1 MSEDWLY
8 QIRIRVNDEMSSNLR
23 KNKPSGLARQI
34 KSLARKHGTTLVCT
48 YDAFVDYCR
57 EAESN
62 SVEDYPLYAWTKQTI
77 ENPEK
82 KQKHLKSFAF
92 YRNND
97 QVYERALAETI
108 YYELLPLADN
118 GTIDE
123 VKLID
128 SNPANN
134 PQPPK
139 SYSPV

>member
-92 YRNND
+92 YRNDD
-97 QVYERALAETI
+97 QVYEKALAETI
-108 YYELLPLADN
+108 YSELLPLADN

-139 SYSPV
+139 S

>member
-23 KNKPSGLARQI
+23 KNKPSGSAQQI
-34 KSLARKHGTTLVCT
+34 KNLARKHGTTLVCT

-108 YYELLPLADN
+108 YSELLPLADN

-139 SYSPV
+139 S

>member
-8 QIRIRVNDEMSSNLR
+8 QIRIKVNDEMSSNLR

-48 YDAFVDYCR
+48 YDAFADYCR

-92 YRNND
+92 YRNDD
-97 QVYERALAETI
+97 QVYEKALAETI
-108 YYELLPLADN
+108 YSELLPLADN

-139 SYSPV
+139 S

>member
-34 KSLARKHGTTLVCT
+34 KSLARKHGTTIVCT

-92 YRNND
+92 YRNDD

-108 YYELLPLADN
+108 YSELLPLADN

-139 SYSPV
+139 S

>member
-1 MSEDWLY
+1 
-8 QIRIRVNDEMSSNLR
+8 MSSNLR

-34 KSLARKHGTTLVCT
+34 KSLARKHGTTIVCT

-108 YYELLPLADN
+108 YSELLPLADN

-139 SYSPV
+139 S

>member
-62 SVEDYPLYAWTKQTI
+62 SVENYPLYAWTKQTI

-108 YYELLPLADN
+108 YSELLPLADN

-139 SYSPV
+139 S

>member
-1 MSEDWLY
+1 
-8 QIRIRVNDEMSSNLR
+8 MSSNLR
-23 KNKPSGLARQI
+23 KNKPSGSARQI

-92 YRNND
+92 YRDDD
-97 QVYERALAETI
+97 QVYEKALAETI
-108 YYELLPLADN
+108 YSELLPLADN

-139 SYSPV
+139 S

>member
-1 MSEDWLY
+1 
-8 QIRIRVNDEMSSNLR
+8 MSSNLR

-34 KSLARKHGTTLVCT
+34 KSLARKHGTTIVCT

-92 YRNND
+92 YRNDN

-139 SYSPV
+139 S

>member
-34 KSLARKHGTTLVCT
+34 KSLARKHGTTIVCT

-108 YYELLPLADN
+108 YSELLPLADN
-118 GTIDE
+118 GSIDE

-139 SYSPV
+139 S

>member
-8 QIRIRVNDEMSSNLR
+8 QIRIKVNDEMSSNLR

-34 KSLARKHGTTLVCT
+34 KSLARKHGTTIVCT

-97 QVYERALAETI
+97 QVYEKALAETI
-108 YYELLPLADN
+108 YSELLPLADN

-139 SYSPV
+139 S

>member
-34 KSLARKHGTTLVCT
+34 KSLARKHGTTIVCT

-62 SVEDYPLYAWTKQTI
+62 SVEDYPLYAWTKQAI

-108 YYELLPLADN
+108 YSELLPLADN

-139 SYSPV
+139 S

>member
-8 QIRIRVNDEMSSNLR
+8 QIRIKVNDEMSSNLR

-108 YYELLPLADN
+108 YSELLPLADN

-134 PQPPK
+134 PQPP
-139 SYSPV
+139 SS

>member
-108 YYELLPLADN
+108 YSELLPLADN

-134 PQPPK
+134 PQPP
-139 SYSPV
+139 SS

>member
-34 KSLARKHGTTLVCT
+34 KSLARKHGTTIVCT

-82 KQKHLKSFAF
+82 KLKHLKSFAF

-108 YYELLPLADN
+108 YSELLPLADN

-139 SYSPV
+139 S

>member
-92 YRNND
+92 YRDDD
-97 QVYERALAETI
+97 QVYEKALAETI
-108 YYELLPLADN
+108 YSELLPLADN

-139 SYSPV
+139 S

>member
-23 KNKPSGLARQI
+23 KNKPSGLAQQI
-34 KSLARKHGTTLVCT
+34 KNLARKHGTTLVCT

-108 YYELLPLADN
+108 YSELLPLADN

-139 SYSPV
+139 S

>member
-1 MSEDWLY
+1 
-8 QIRIRVNDEMSSNLR
+8 MSSNLR

-34 KSLARKHGTTLVCT
+34 KSLARKHGTTIVCT

-92 YRNND
+92 YRNDD

-108 YYELLPLADN
+108 YSELLPLADN

-139 SYSPV
+139 S

>member
-92 YRNND
+92 YRNDN

-139 SYSPV
+139 S

>member
-34 KSLARKHGTTLVCT
+34 RSLARKHGTTIVCT

-108 YYELLPLADN
+108 YSELLPLADN

-139 SYSPV
+139 S

>member
-34 KSLARKHGTTLVCT
+34 KSLARKHGTTIVCT

-108 YYELLPLADN
+108 YSELLPLADN

-134 PQPPK
+134 PQPSK
-139 SYSPV
+139 S

>member
-8 QIRIRVNDEMSSNLR
+8 QIRIKVNDEMSSNLR

-92 YRNND
+92 YRNDD

-139 SYSPV
+139 S

>member
-1 MSEDWLY
+1 
-8 QIRIRVNDEMSSNLR
+8 MSSNLR
-23 KNKPSGLARQI
+23 KNKPSGSARQI

-92 YRNND
+92 YRDDD
-97 QVYERALAETI
+97 QVYEKALAETI
-108 YYELLPLADN
+108 CSELLPLADN

-139 SYSPV
+139 S

>member
-34 KSLARKHGTTLVCT
+34 KSLARKHGTTIVCT

-92 YRNND
+92 YRDDD
-97 QVYERALAETI
+97 QVYEKALAETI
-108 YYELLPLADN
+108 YSELLPLADN

-139 SYSPV
+139 S

>member
-1 MSEDWLY
+1 
-8 QIRIRVNDEMSSNLR
+8 MSSNLR
-23 KNKPSGLARQI
+23 KNKPSGSARQI

-97 QVYERALAETI
+97 QVYEKALAETI
-108 YYELLPLADN
+108 YSELLPLADN

-139 SYSPV
+139 S

>member
-23 KNKPSGLARQI
+23 RNKPSGLARQI

-92 YRNND
+92 YRDDD
-97 QVYERALAETI
+97 QVYEKALAETI
-108 YYELLPLADN
+108 YSELLPLADN

-139 SYSPV
+139 S

>member
-23 KNKPSGLARQI
+23 KNKPSGSARQI
-34 KSLARKHGTTLVCT
+34 KSLAKKHGTTLVCT
-48 YDAFVDYCR
+48 YDAFADYCR

-92 YRNND
+92 YRNDD
-97 QVYERALAETI
+97 QVYEKALAETI
-108 YYELLPLADN
+108 YSELLPLADN

-128 SNPANN
+128 SNPVNN

-139 SYSPV
+139 S

>member
-1 MSEDWLY
+1 MPEDWLY

-108 YYELLPLADN
+108 YCELLPLADN

-139 SYSPV
+139 S

>member
-1 MSEDWLY
+1 
-8 QIRIRVNDEMSSNLR
+8 MSSNLR

-108 YYELLPLADN
+108 YSELLPLANN

-139 SYSPV
+139 S

>member
-34 KSLARKHGTTLVCT
+34 KSLARKHGTTIVCT

-139 SYSPV
+139 S

>member
-97 QVYERALAETI
+97 QVYEKALAETI
-108 YYELLPLADN
+108 YSELLPLADN

-139 SYSPV
+139 S

>member
-1 MSEDWLY
+1 MPEDWLY

-108 YYELLPLADN
+108 YSELLPLADN

-139 SYSPV
+139 S

>member
-34 KSLARKHGTTLVCT
+34 KSLARKHGTTIVCT

-92 YRNND
+92 SRNND

-108 YYELLPLADN
+108 YSELLPLADN

-139 SYSPV
+139 S

>member
-1 MSEDWLY
+1 
-8 QIRIRVNDEMSSNLR
+8 MSSNLR
-23 KNKPSGLARQI
+23 KNKPSGSARQI
-34 KSLARKHGTTLVCT
+34 KSLAKKHGTTLVCT
-48 YDAFVDYCR
+48 YDAFADYCR

-92 YRNND
+92 YRDDD
-97 QVYERALAETI
+97 QVYEKALAETI
-108 YYELLPLADN
+108 YSELLPLADN

-139 SYSPV
+139 S

>member
-108 YYELLPLADN
+108 YSELLPLADN

-139 SYSPV
+139 S

>member
-1 MSEDWLY
+1 
-8 QIRIRVNDEMSSNLR
+8 MSSNLR

-108 YYELLPLADN
+108 YSELLPLADN

-139 SYSPV
+139 S

>member
-108 YYELLPLADN
+108 YSELLPLANN

-139 SYSPV
+139 S

>member
-34 KSLARKHGTTLVCT
+34 KSLARKHGTTIVCT

-108 YYELLPLADN
+108 YSELLPLADN

-134 PQPPK
+134 PQPP
-139 SYSPV
+139 SS